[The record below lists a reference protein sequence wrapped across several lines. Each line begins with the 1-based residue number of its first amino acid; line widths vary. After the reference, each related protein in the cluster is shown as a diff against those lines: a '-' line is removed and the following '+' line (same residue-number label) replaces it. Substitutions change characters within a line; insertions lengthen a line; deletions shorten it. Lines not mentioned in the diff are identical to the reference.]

1 MSVMLDWTT
10 APLLRCGKYLN
21 QVLALASLIARNAS
35 EAMMESDWSLKSGG
49 RFCVGMF
56 GRNLV
61 FSRRE
66 DVLTFNL
73 LYKDLVYVI
82 CTFNKICENNAA
94 IVSYIAI
101 QHKQG
106 PFP

>member
-1 MSVMLDWTT
+1 
-10 APLLRCGKYLN
+10 
-21 QVLALASLIARNAS
+21 
-35 EAMMESDWSLKSGG
+35 MESGWSLKSGV

-61 FSRRE
+61 FSCRE

-73 LYKDLVYVI
+73 FYKVLVYVI